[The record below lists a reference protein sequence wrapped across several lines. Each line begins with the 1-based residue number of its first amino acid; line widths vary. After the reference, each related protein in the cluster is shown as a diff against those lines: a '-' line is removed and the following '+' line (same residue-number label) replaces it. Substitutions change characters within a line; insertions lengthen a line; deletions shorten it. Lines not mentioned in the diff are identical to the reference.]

1 MSTGTLPC
9 VGSEQKAVFA
19 VTSFYSFGIKADAVQ
34 GHATQPFTQA
44 LHFLISWGLLGN
56 TMLTLDLLQF
66 IYLFYSQTPTVGS
79 AVWDCSKGFSVE
91 KVKPCF
97 STFLNSFV
105 ANSAAKH

>member
-44 LHFLISWGLLGN
+44 LHFLIS
-56 TMLTLDLLQF
+56 
-66 IYLFYSQTPTVGS
+66 
-79 AVWDCSKGFSVE
+79 
-91 KVKPCF
+91 
-97 STFLNSFV
+97 
-105 ANSAAKH
+105 